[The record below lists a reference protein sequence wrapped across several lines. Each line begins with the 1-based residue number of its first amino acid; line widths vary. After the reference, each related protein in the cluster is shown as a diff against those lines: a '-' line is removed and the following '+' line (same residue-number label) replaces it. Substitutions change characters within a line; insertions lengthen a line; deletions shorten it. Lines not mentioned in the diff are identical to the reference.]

1 MLCYT
6 ISNNRRKIIITFTP
20 DDYSNRILYPSCFYL
35 VFFIFRILLKVGDT
49 VKKNNTV
56 ITDQGIEVYES
67 DIYRLV
73 DEYINTVLQVSPEDY
88 DTQKE
93 YKNVVADSFV
103 DMIFYIHDRIPKPSN
118 DNIELLDNIFNVF
131 VRICSRYN
139 VLPTLEIF
147 SFLVGIERRTFTD
160 WSNQKTRASTSHSD
174 TVKKWFDICKNCTIN
189 RLNNQPGTNANLIFV
204 AKAAYGMAET
214 APVHTTQ
221 QQGIPQQ
228 SREQIA
234 ERYTEYKQLPD
245 QKPPEL

>member
-1 MLCYT
+1 M
-6 ISNNRRKIIITFTP
+6 
-20 DDYSNRILYPSCFYL
+20 
-35 VFFIFRILLKVGDT
+35 
-49 VKKNNTV
+49 KKDNTV
-56 ITDQGIEVYES
+56 VTDQGIEVYEN

-73 DEYINTVLQVSPEDY
+73 DEYISTVLQVTPEEF

-93 YKNVVADSFV
+93 YKAAVADSFV

-118 DNIELLDNIFNVF
+118 DDIELLDNIFNIF
-131 VRICSRYN
+131 VRTCSKYN

-174 TVKKWFDICKNCTIN
+174 TVKKWFDICKNCTVN

-214 APVHTTQ
+214 APVLAAQ
-221 QQGIPQQ
+221 QQGIPKQ
-228 SREQIA
+228 SAQQIA
-234 ERYTEYKQLPD
+234 DKYKNVLELPEAD
-245 QKPPEL
+245 KPEL

>member
-1 MLCYT
+1 MT
-6 ISNNRRKIIITFTP
+6 IAIGF
-20 DDYSNRILYPSCFYL
+20 YILAVFIWCFLFLEFYL
-35 VFFIFRILLKVGDT
+35 RAGDT

-73 DEYINTVLQVSPEDY
+73 DEYISTVLQVSPEDY
-88 DTQKE
+88 NTQKE
-93 YKNVVADSFV
+93 YKTVVADSFV
-103 DMIFYIHDRIPKPSN
+103 DMIFYIHDRIPKPSTE
-118 DNIELLDNIFNVF
+118 DIELLDNIFSIY
-131 VRICSRYN
+131 VRICTKYG
-139 VLPTLEIF
+139 VLPTLEVF
-147 SFLVGIERRTFTD
+147 SFLVGIERRTFTK
-160 WSNQKTRASTSHSD
+160 WSNGQYRTSTSHGD
-174 TVKKWFDICKNCTIN
+174 TVKKWFDICKNCTVN

-214 APVHTTQ
+214 APVQTGQ

-234 ERYTEYKQLPD
+234 EKYAEYKQLPD

>member
-1 MLCYT
+1 M
-6 ISNNRRKIIITFTP
+6 
-20 DDYSNRILYPSCFYL
+20 
-35 VFFIFRILLKVGDT
+35 
-49 VKKNNTV
+49 KKNNTV
-56 ITDQGIEVYES
+56 VTDQGIEVYEN

-73 DEYINTVLQVSPEDY
+73 DQYINTVLQVSPEDY

-93 YKNVVADSFV
+93 YKAVIADSFV
-103 DMIFYIHDRIPKPSN
+103 DMIFYIADRIPKPSN
-118 DNIELLDNIFNVF
+118 DDIELLDNIFNIF
-131 VRICSRYN
+131 VRICSKYN
-139 VLPTLEIF
+139 VLPTLEVF

-214 APVHTTQ
+214 APVQVAQ

-228 SREQIA
+228 TAQQIA
-234 ERYTEYKQLPD
+234 DKYKNVLDLPAAD
-245 QKPPEL
+245 KPEL

>member
-1 MLCYT
+1 M
-6 ISNNRRKIIITFTP
+6 
-20 DDYSNRILYPSCFYL
+20 
-35 VFFIFRILLKVGDT
+35 
-49 VKKNNTV
+49 KKNNTV
-56 ITDQGIEVYES
+56 VTDQGIEVYEN

-73 DEYINTVLQVSPEDY
+73 DQYINTVLQVSPEDY

-93 YKNVVADSFV
+93 YKAVIADSFV
-103 DMIFYIHDRIPKPSN
+103 DMIFYIADRIPKPSN
-118 DNIELLDNIFNVF
+118 DDIELLDSIFNIF
-131 VRICSRYN
+131 VRICSKYN
-139 VLPTLEIF
+139 VLPTLEVF

-214 APVHTTQ
+214 APVQVAQ

-228 SREQIA
+228 TAQQIA
-234 ERYTEYKQLPD
+234 DKYKNVLELPEVD
-245 QKPPEL
+245 KPEL

>member
-1 MLCYT
+1 M
-6 ISNNRRKIIITFTP
+6 
-20 DDYSNRILYPSCFYL
+20 
-35 VFFIFRILLKVGDT
+35 
-49 VKKNNTV
+49 KKNNTV
-56 ITDQGIEVYES
+56 ITDQGIEVYEN

-73 DEYINTVLQVSPEDY
+73 DQYINTVLQVSPEDY

-93 YKNVVADSFV
+93 YKAVIADSFV

-118 DNIELLDNIFNVF
+118 DNIELLDSIFNIY
-131 VRICSRYN
+131 VRICTKYN
-139 VLPTLEIF
+139 VLPTLEVF

-174 TVKKWFDICKNCTIN
+174 TVKKWFDICKNCTVN

-214 APVHTTQ
+214 APVQVAQ

-228 SREQIA
+228 TAQQIA
-234 ERYTEYKQLPD
+234 DKYKNVLELPEAD
-245 QKPPEL
+245 KPEL